1 MPRRSYAVPASR
13 AVHQH
18 PDRRAG
24 ASEPAAAVRKL
35 VSCPGPRGL
44 PLLGNVHQLDL
55 TRLST
60 VLEGWADRYGP
71 LYRIRLGGRD
81 ALVVADVDA
90 IHTML
95 RQRPEGYRRLHTIES
110 VLAELGI
117 TGAFSA
123 EGEDWRRLRRLAMQ
137 SLHGDYLRRY
147 SGTVARVT
155 ARLQERWARAAA
167 TAADVDV
174 QQDMMRYTVD
184 VIAGLSL
191 GYDLN
196 TLQDDSDPL
205 QARLREFFPM
215 VNRRVN
221 AAFPYWRYVRLP
233 ADRRLDRARAEIDT
247 TVRDIIR
254 AARLRRAADDRPPTD
269 MLEAMLAPQDGV
281 AAFTDA
287 EIAGN
292 VITILLAGQETTA
305 STMSWIVHCVI
316 EHPEVQARMR
326 EEANRVLGSAAV
338 AGFDATGKLP
348 YIEAVINET
357 MRVRP
362 IAPVLFLEP
371 NDDAVI
377 AGIQVPRGTPVFALS
392 MYHARRD
399 SHFGHARSFDPDRWL
414 RDGAAPRS
422 QGHDTRAFLP
432 FGAGPRYC
440 PGRNLAMLE
449 ATMVAAMLVRNFE
462 ITPPPSAPAVG
473 ERFAFTYQPVGLTAR
488 LTARPAADRP
498 Q

>member
-1 MPRRSYAVPASR
+1 MSELAV
-13 AVHQH
+13 
-18 PDRRAG
+18 
-24 ASEPAAAVRKL
+24 AVRRL
-35 VSCPGPRGL
+35 ADCPGPHGL
-44 PLLGNVHQLDL
+44 PLLGNFHQLDV
-55 TRLST
+55 THLST
-60 VLEGWADRYGP
+60 VLEGWSDRYGP

-95 RQRPEGYRRLHTIES
+95 RQRPDGYRRLHAIES

-137 SLHGDYLRRY
+137 SLHADYLRRY
-147 SGTVARVT
+147 FDIVARVT
-155 ARLQERWARAAA
+155 ARLHERWARAAA

-184 VIAGLSL
+184 AIASLSL

-221 AAFPYWRYVRLP
+221 AAFPYWRYVKLP

-254 AARLRRAADDRPPTD
+254 AARQRRAAEDRPPAD
-269 MLEAMLAPQDGV
+269 MLEAMLVSQDGV

-287 EIAGN
+287 EIAGT
-292 VITILLAGQETTA
+292 VITMLLAGQETTA
-305 STMSWIVHCVI
+305 STMSWIVHCMI

-326 EEANRVLGSAAV
+326 EEADRVLGTV
-338 AGFDATGKLP
+338 AIASFDATGKLP

-357 MRVRP
+357 MRIRP

-371 NDDAVI
+371 NDDTVI
-377 AGIQVPRGTPVFALS
+377 AGLQVPQGTPVFALS

-399 SHFGHARSFDPDRWL
+399 SHFGHAGSFDPDRWL

-432 FGAGPRYC
+432 FGTGPRYC

-449 ATMVAAMLVRNFE
+449 ATMVAAMLVRSFE
-462 ITPPPSAPAVG
+462 ITRPPSATAVG

-488 LTARPAADRP
+488 ITARPGPDRP
-498 Q
+498 L

>member
-1 MPRRSYAVPASR
+1 M
-13 AVHQH
+13 
-18 PDRRAG
+18 
-24 ASEPAAAVRKL
+24 SELAAAVRTL
-35 VSCPGPRGL
+35 AGCPGPYGL
-44 PLLGNVHQLDL
+44 PLLGNLHQLDV
-55 TRLST
+55 TRLSA

-71 LYRIRLGGRD
+71 LYRVRLGGRD

-90 IHTML
+90 VHTML
-95 RQRPEGYRRLHTIES
+95 RQRPDGYRRLHTIES

-137 SLHGDYLRRY
+137 SLHADYLRRY
-147 SGTVARVT
+147 SATVARVT
-155 ARLQERWARAAA
+155 ARLHERWARAAA

-196 TLQDDSDPL
+196 TLQDDADPL

-221 AAFPYWRYVRLP
+221 AAFPYWRYVKLP
-233 ADRRLDRARAEIDT
+233 ADRRLDRARAEIDA
-247 TVRDIIR
+247 TVRDVIR
-254 AARLRRAADDRPPTD
+254 AARLRRAADNRPPAD
-269 MLEAMLAPQDGV
+269 MLEAMLTPQDGV

-287 EIAGN
+287 EIAGT
-292 VITILLAGQETTA
+292 VITMLLAGQETTA
-305 STMSWIVHCVI
+305 STMSWMVHCLI

-326 EEANRVLGSAAV
+326 EEADRVSGTV
-338 AGFDATGKLP
+338 VTDFDAAGKLP
-348 YIEAVINET
+348 YIEAVVNET

-371 NDDAVI
+371 NDDTVI
-377 AGIQVPRGTPVFALS
+377 AGVQVPRGTAVFALS

-399 SHFGHARSFDPDRWL
+399 SHFGHAGSFDPDRWL

-422 QGHDTRAFLP
+422 QPHETRAFLP

-449 ATMVAAMLVRNFE
+449 ATMLAAMLVRNFE
-462 ITPPPSAPAVG
+462 ITRPPSAPAVG
-473 ERFAFTYQPVGLTAR
+473 DRFAFTYQPVGLAAR
-488 LTARPAADRP
+488 LTVRAAADRP

>member
-1 MPRRSYAVPASR
+1 MSEVAV
-13 AVHQH
+13 
-18 PDRRAG
+18 
-24 ASEPAAAVRKL
+24 AVRTL
-35 VSCPGPRGL
+35 AGCPGPRGL
-44 PLLGNVHQLDL
+44 PLLGNLHQLDV
-55 TRLST
+55 TRLSA
-60 VLEGWADRYGP
+60 VLESWADRYGP

-95 RQRPEGYRRLHTIES
+95 RQRPDGYRRLHTIES

-137 SLHGDYLRRY
+137 SLHAGYLRRY

-155 ARLQERWARAAA
+155 ARLHERWARAAA

-254 AARLRRAADDRPPTD
+254 AARLRRAADDRPPAD

-287 EIAGN
+287 EIAGT
-292 VITILLAGQETTA
+292 VITMLLAGQETTA
-305 STMSWIVHCVI
+305 STMSWMVHCMI

-326 EEANRVLGSAAV
+326 EEADRVSGAAG
-338 AGFDATGKLP
+338 ADIDATGKLP
-348 YIEAVINET
+348 YVEAVINET
-357 MRVRP
+357 MRLRP

-371 NDDAVI
+371 NDDTVI
-377 AGIQVPRGTPVFALS
+377 ADLRVPRGTPVFALS

-399 SHFGHARSFDPDRWL
+399 SHFAHGGSFDPDRWL
-414 RDGAAPRS
+414 RDGAVPRS
-422 QGHDTRAFLP
+422 RGHDTWAFLP

-462 ITPPPSAPAVG
+462 ITRPPPAPAIG
-473 ERFAFTYQPVGLTAR
+473 ARFAFTYQPVGLTAR
-488 LTARPAADRP
+488 ITARPATDRR

>member
-1 MPRRSYAVPASR
+1 M
-13 AVHQH
+13 
-18 PDRRAG
+18 
-24 ASEPAAAVRKL
+24 SELAAAMRTL
-35 VSCPGPRGL
+35 ADCPGPHGL
-44 PLLGNVHQLDL
+44 PLLGNLHQLDV
-55 TRLST
+55 TRLSA
-60 VLEGWADRYGP
+60 VLEAWADRYGP

-95 RQRPEGYRRLHTIES
+95 RQRPDGYRRLHTIES
-110 VLAELGI
+110 VLAELGV

-137 SLHGDYLRRY
+137 SLHADYLRRY
-147 SGTVARVT
+147 FDTVARVT
-155 ARLQERWARAAA
+155 ARLHERWTRAAA
-167 TAADVDV
+167 TAANVDV

-196 TLQDDSDPL
+196 TLQDDTDPL

-221 AAFPYWRYVRLP
+221 AAFPYWRYVKLP
-233 ADRRLDRARAEIDT
+233 ADRRLDQARAEIDE

-254 AARLRRAADDRPPTD
+254 AARLRRAADDRPPAD
-269 MLEAMLAPQDGV
+269 MLEAMLAPQNT
-281 AAFTDA
+281 ASLEFTDD

-292 VITILLAGQETTA
+292 VITMLLAGQETTA
-305 STMSWIVHCVI
+305 STMSWIVHCLI

-326 EEANRVLGSAAV
+326 EEANTVSGAVLV
-338 AGFDATGKLP
+338 ADFNATGKLP

-371 NDDAVI
+371 NDDTVM
-377 AGIQVPRGTPVFALS
+377 AGVQVPPGYSGVRLVHVPRPAGQPFRP
-392 MYHARRD
+392 RRVP
-399 SHFGHARSFDPDRWL
+399 RPNRWL

-422 QGHDTRAFLP
+422 RRHDTRAFLP

-462 ITPPPSAPAVG
+462 ITRPPSAPAVG
-473 ERFAFTYQPVGLTAR
+473 DRFAFTYQPVGLTAR
-488 LTARPAADRP
+488 LTVRAAANRPPAGSPTRP
-498 Q
+498 HG

>member
-1 MPRRSYAVPASR
+1 
-13 AVHQH
+13 
-18 PDRRAG
+18 
-24 ASEPAAAVRKL
+24 VRTL
-35 VSCPGPRGL
+35 ADCPGPHGL
-44 PLLGNVHQLDL
+44 PLLGNLHQLDV
-55 TRLST
+55 TRLSA
-60 VLEGWADRYGP
+60 VLEAWADRYGP

-95 RQRPEGYRRLHTIES
+95 RQRPDGYRRLHTIES

-137 SLHGDYLRRY
+137 SLHADYLRRY
-147 SGTVARVT
+147 FDTVARVT
-155 ARLQERWARAAA
+155 ARLHERWTRAAA
-167 TAADVDV
+167 TAANVDV

-221 AAFPYWRYVRLP
+221 AAFPYWRYVKLP
-233 ADRRLDRARAEIDT
+233 ADRRLDRTRAEIDT
-247 TVRDIIR
+247 TVRDIIG
-254 AARLRRAADDRPPTD
+254 AARLRRAADDRPPAD

-287 EIAGN
+287 EIAGT
-292 VITILLAGQETTA
+292 VITMLLAGQETTA
-305 STMSWIVHCVI
+305 STMSWMVHCVI

-326 EEANRVLGSAAV
+326 EEADRVSGAA
-338 AGFDATGKLP
+338 AADYDATAKLP

-371 NDDAVI
+371 NDDTVI
-377 AGIQVPRGTPVFALS
+377 AGVQVPRGTPVFALS

-399 SHFGHARSFDPDRWL
+399 SHFVHGGSFDPDRWL
-414 RDGAAPRS
+414 RDGAASRS
-422 QGHDTRAFLP
+422 EGHDTRAFLP

-449 ATMVAAMLVRNFE
+449 ATMVAAMLVRNFH
-462 ITPPPSAPAVG
+462 ITRPPAAPAVG
-473 ERFAFTYQPVGLTAR
+473 ERFAFTYQPVGVTAR
-488 LTARPAADRP
+488 ITARPAADRP

>member
-1 MPRRSYAVPASR
+1 MSELAV
-13 AVHQH
+13 
-18 PDRRAG
+18 
-24 ASEPAAAVRKL
+24 AVRRL
-35 VSCPGPRGL
+35 ADCPGPRGL
-44 PLLGNVHQLDL
+44 PLLGNFHQLDV

-81 ALVVADVDA
+81 ALAVADVDA

-95 RQRPEGYRRLHTIES
+95 RQRPDGYRRLHTIES

-123 EGEDWRRLRRLAMQ
+123 EGQDWRRLRRLAMQ
-137 SLHGDYLRRY
+137 SLHADYLRRY

-155 ARLQERWARAAA
+155 ARLHERWARAAA

-221 AAFPYWRYVRLP
+221 AAFPYWRYVKLP
-233 ADRRLDRARAEIDT
+233 ADRRLDRTRAEIDT
-247 TVRDIIR
+247 TVRDIIG
-254 AARLRRAADDRPPTD
+254 AARLRRAADDRPPAD
-269 MLEAMLAPQDGV
+269 MLEAMLAPQDGD

-287 EIAGN
+287 EIAGT
-292 VITILLAGQETTA
+292 VITMLLAGQETTA
-305 STMSWIVHCVI
+305 STMSWMVHCVI

-326 EEANRVLGSAAV
+326 EEADRVSGARRRRLRRHRETALHRGGHQRDDAAPADRAGPVPGTQPRHGDRRCTGAPGYSGLRPVHVPRPARQPFRSRRVLRPGPV
-338 AGFDATGKLP
+338 A
-348 YIEAVINET
+348 
-357 MRVRP
+357 
-362 IAPVLFLEP
+362 
-371 NDDAVI
+371 
-377 AGIQVPRGTPVFALS
+377 
-392 MYHARRD
+392 ARRC
-399 SHFGHARSFDPDRWL
+399 RTPIR
-414 RDGAAPRS
+414 
-422 QGHDTRAFLP
+422 RA
-432 FGAGPRYC
+432 
-440 PGRNLAMLE
+440 
-449 ATMVAAMLVRNFE
+449 
-462 ITPPPSAPAVG
+462 
-473 ERFAFTYQPVGLTAR
+473 
-488 LTARPAADRP
+488 
-498 Q
+498 